1 MKSGIL
7 PEQPYSTKN
16 TGKLEM
22 FETQATPKKNKLFQA
37 KTRDASVGAIYK
49 TIETSQDSQAGP
61 SNQLT
66 ITVEGNEHGTEKT
79 QYRLRGPT
87 ITNNSSSLSHNN
99 YDEQM
104 QKHSRSID

>member
-22 FETQATPKKNKLFQA
+22 FETQATPKKNKLIQA

-49 TIETSQDSQAGP
+49 TIETSQDS
-61 SNQLT
+61 
-66 ITVEGNEHGTEKT
+66 
-79 QYRLRGPT
+79 
-87 ITNNSSSLSHNN
+87 
-99 YDEQM
+99 
-104 QKHSRSID
+104 